1 MREIEQ
7 TQRFKVLTAKI
18 GSFEKE
24 LEVINDNINKI
35 FAARKKRNEEKE
47 ITDYEGGLKGW
58 FAQYGRP
65 EKETSHVKGVLSEFV
80 KSPKVYGGTKHHQA
94 FSSLAVTLKKGR
106 LTR

>member
-1 MREIEQ
+1 M
-7 TQRFKVLTAKI
+7 
-18 GSFEKE
+18 
-24 LEVINDNINKI
+24 EVINENIKKI
-35 FAARKKRNEEKE
+35 FAARRKRNEEKVISE
-47 ITDYEGGLKGW
+47 YEGGLKGW

-65 EKETSHVKGVLSEFV
+65 VKESSHVKGVLSEFV